1 MVPSRPV
8 HVCVVFSHERT
19 VADFLK
25 RVLDSAGFATFA
37 APPDLAALEGFVQ
50 AIEPHAVVVDLPSYD
65 EAGWRALARLRSR
78 SVCRDVPMVITTDA
92 ATDRPASL
100 VGPAL
105 SSPAIVEM
113 FTRADDLRELRAAV
127 HAAIRGAHARRA
139 DAPAALVPAYA
150 ARR

>member
-1 MVPSRPV
+1 MVPMRPV
-8 HVCVVFSHERT
+8 HVCVVFSQERT

-37 APPDLAALEGFVQ
+37 APQDLAALEGFVQ

-65 EAGWRALARLRSR
+65 EAAWRDLARLRSR

-92 ATDRPASL
+92 ATERPSAM

-105 SSPAIVEM
+105 SSPAVVEM

-127 HAAIRGAHARRA
+127 HAAIRTAQRRSA
-139 DAPAALVPAYA
+139 EAPAMLVPALA